1 MKFKKLGQA
10 TLVLAGAFAA
20 AGLFTACNPVTID
33 FVYVTGSKADPG
45 QVETF
50 EIDRVTGALSQIG
63 TIVSSGGTKPVSMA
77 ISQLYHNVYVLN
89 QTSNNLVNFYV
100 NNDGL
105 LVQKNV
111 YSLDAVGN
119 MPVSVSTN
127 NAATLLFVVSNY
139 QPGCTTAVAS
149 AATCNGGS
157 LAVFP
162 MNSDGTLGNPIQNGS
177 LSYWPVGINPTAVQS
192 TPNWPVNSVTPFSA
206 GTTGLHVF
214 VSTYDPNAGLG
225 YVYIFTSTTGG
236 TLTPVS
242 GSPELAGV
250 KPSGMA
256 IDPTSRFVYIT
267 DFAQNELIA
276 YTIYSNG
283 LLIPLING
291 PFKTGNEPSAV
302 TIDPRGIFL
311 EVTNELDN
319 SVSAYEIT
327 LATGTPTAAV
337 NSTGSQT
344 NQTATA
350 PVAVVIDPGFGRYVI
365 TANYLDNSTSSFLLN
380 DSTGTLSPGP
390 NAPYPTVALPTA
402 VVSVPRGNHAIQVN
416 QP

>member
-10 TLVLAGAFAA
+10 TLVLAGAFLA

-45 QVETF
+45 QVEVF
-50 EIDRVTGALSQIG
+50 EIDRVSGALSQIG
-63 TIVSSGGTKPVSMA
+63 SIVSSGGTKPVSMA
-77 ISQLYHNVYVLN
+77 ISLMYHNVYVLN

-105 LVQKNV
+105 LEQKNV
-111 YSLDAVGN
+111 YSLANVGAS
-119 MPVSVSTN
+119 PVYVSTN

-139 QPGCTTAVAS
+139 QPGCTTAIAS
-149 AATCNGGS
+149 ASTCNGGA

-177 LSYWPVGINPTAVQS
+177 LSYWPIGINPTSVQS
-192 TPNWPVNSVTPFSA
+192 TPNWPVNGVTPLA

-214 VSTYDPNAGLG
+214 VTTYDPTAGLG
-225 YVYIFTSTTGG
+225 YVYSFSSTTGG

-250 KPSGMA
+250 KPSGMVV
-256 IDPTSRFVYIT
+256 DPTSRFVYIT

-302 TIDPRGIFL
+302 AIDPRGIFL
-311 EVTNELDN
+311 YVTNELDN

-327 LATGTPTAAV
+327 LSTGTPTAAV
-337 NSTGSQT
+337 NSTGSQI
-344 NQTATA
+344 NATATA
-350 PVAVVIDPGFGRYVI
+350 PVSVVIDPGFGRYVV
-365 TANYLDNSTSSFLLN
+365 TANYLDNSTSSFQIN
-380 DSTGTLSPGP
+380 DSTGTLSAGP
-390 NAPYPTVALPTA
+390 NGPYPSVALPTA
-402 VVSVPRGNHAIQVN
+402 VVSIPRGNHAIQVN

>member
-33 FVYVTGSKADPG
+33 FVYVTGSKAVPG

-63 TIVSSGGTKPVSMA
+63 TIISSGGNKPVSMA
-77 ISQLYHNVYVLN
+77 ISQLYHDVYVVN
-89 QTSNNLVNFYV
+89 QESNNLVNFYV

-111 YSLDAVGN
+111 YSLASVGN

-139 QPGCTTAVAS
+139 QPGCTTAITS

-162 MNSDGTLGNPIQNGS
+162 MNSDGSLGSPIQNGS

-192 TPNWPVNSVTPFSA
+192 TPNWPVNGVTPLA

-214 VSTYDPNAGLG
+214 VSSYDPNAGLG
-225 YVYIFTSTTGG
+225 YIYIFSSTTGG
-236 TLTPVS
+236 TLTPVA

-250 KPSGMA
+250 KPSGMVV
-256 IDPTSRFVYIT
+256 DPTSRFVYMT
-267 DFAQNELIA
+267 DFAQNQLIA

-291 PFKTGNEPSAV
+291 PFRTGNEPSAIA
-302 TIDPRGIFL
+302 IDPRGIFL

-327 LATGTPTAAV
+327 LSTGTPTAAV
-337 NSTGSQT
+337 NSTGSQI
-344 NQTATA
+344 NSTATA

-365 TANYLDNSTSSFLLN
+365 TANYLDNSASSFQLN
-380 DSTGTLSPGP
+380 DSTGTLASGP
-390 NAPYPTVALPTA
+390 NAPYPCVALPTA
-402 VVSVPRGNHAIQVN
+402 VVSIPRGNHAIQIN